1 MVVELMAQI
10 TPLNSS
16 LITTAVATVRKSLN
30 LDRDSAAFIHLM
42 LDRIYPTKEPE
53 NSDLITDG
61 SNDLGVDAIYIRQN
75 EQGVHVDIMSFKY
88 RETPKSC
95 EKNFEAG
102 ELDKLRRF
110 IDDLHRR
117 NSLAISNANAAIRRH
132 CEAIWSFFQAGVICH
147 FKIIIVTNGLGL
159 SDSDRAQFEHYCQ
172 SHHFLTFDEI
182 DYQSVIRL
190 VAGPSRSDER
200 ATLATVDYQI
210 FDRVDGD
217 VRGVVANVDAIS
229 LIKAIEDPQTGSIK
243 RHIFDDNI
251 RIYLGDEGGYN
262 RNIISSALDDDN
274 HLFWYLNNGVTIIC
288 RKLSFQKNARNTPL
302 IVENFQIV
310 NGAQTCNALYTIYR
324 KAPDKLAKILLLVK
338 VYETNRDDISNR
350 VAIATNSQARIN
362 VRDLRA
368 NDDIQKKIEKII
380 NSSGLFYERKK
391 NQFSDRPTELRVDAL
406 KLGQMILSFYLEE
419 PDKAKTDSDQIFGLR
434 YEWIFNDRLTS
445 ESLIHLINIFREIEK
460 RRDGAR
466 ALERTMRSVPEVEKF
481 LSYGQWYILYSVKK
495 LIQRDNLESLSSDLL
510 SYYVDE
516 AQRIVTETA
525 SEYKTWAHYDMFR
538 SSKFREK
545 LDSKY
550 FSGQLNMFPIV

>member
-1 MVVELMAQI
+1 MAELMALI

-16 LITTAVATVRKSLN
+16 LITTAVVSVRKSLA
-30 LDRDSAAFIHLM
+30 LDRDSSAFIHLM

-95 EKNFEAG
+95 EKNFESG

-110 IDDLHRR
+110 IDDLHRK
-117 NSLAISNANAAIRRH
+117 NTVAISSANAAIKRH
-132 CEAIWSFFQAGVICH
+132 CDAIWSFFESGVICH
-147 FKIIIVTNGLGL
+147 FRIILVTNGLGL
-159 SDSDRAQFEHYCQ
+159 SASDRTQFEHYCQ

-182 DYQSVIRL
+182 DHQSVIRL
-190 VAGPSRSDER
+190 VAGASRSDEK

-243 RHIFDDNI
+243 RHLFDDNI

-262 RNIISSALDDDN
+262 RNIINSALSEDN

-302 IVENFQIV
+302 VVESFQIV
-310 NGAQTCNALYTIYR
+310 NGAQTCNALYTIY
-324 KAPDKLAKILLLVK
+324 KKSPDQLSKILLLVK
-338 VYETNRDDISNR
+338 VYETSREDISSR

-368 NDDIQKKIEKII
+368 NDEIQKTIETII

-391 NQFSDRPTELRVDAL
+391 NQFSDRPVELRVDAL
-406 KLGQMILSFYLEE
+406 KLGQMILSFYLGE

-445 ESLIHLINIFREIEK
+445 ERLLSLISIFREIEK

-495 LIQRDNLESLSSDLL
+495 LIERDNVNNITSDLVP
-510 SYYVDE
+510 YYVDE
-516 AQRIVTETA
+516 AQRIVVETA

-538 SSKFREK
+538 SPKFREK

-550 FSGQLNMFPIV
+550 FSGQLNMFPII